1 MLTLKKLRM
10 QFHKLLSS
18 QYTKDEIQVHF
29 EMLCEAYF
37 NYTPA
42 ETVLNLEKSLSIEK
56 EAQLKAA
63 LKALQK
69 NVPIQYIIGTVVFA
83 GLELEVDQRVLIP
96 RPETEEMVHWL
107 LSQHKDQTPLRVLDI
122 GTGSGCVAIAL
133 KKARPNW
140 EVTAWDIDL
149 DALEIARNN
158 AKKNKTTVIFE
169 AVDVLVPQ
177 LPNKLWDIIVSNPPY
192 VPESEKTHT
201 SAHVLREPEHAIF
214 VPDSSPL
221 IFYKQIID
229 YATEQL
235 NANGTI
241 YFEGHEPLMKT
252 LDLLLMQAGFSDI
265 VLRNDFRT
273 KPRFIRANYL

>member
-1 MLTLKKLRM
+1 M
-10 QFHKLLSS
+10 QFHMLLSS
-18 QYTKDEIQVHF
+18 QYTNDEIQVHF

-42 ETVLNLEKSLSIEK
+42 ETVLNLDKSLSIEK
-56 EAQLKAA
+56 EAQFKAA
-63 LKALQK
+63 LKALQE
-69 NVPIQYIIGTVVFA
+69 NVPVQYIIGTVVFA

-221 IFYKQIID
+221 IFYKRIID